1 MTNKKFKIPPKQI
14 DSSDCVVHIGQRI
27 SDGVVV
33 ERGEPFNIHDGEWV
47 KMIPIVTMG
56 ESIALMNV
64 SNLSSDGEGASE
76 SFEMICKALANKIVD
91 WNWTDMSS
99 EKLPK
104 PYKNPS
110 VFKELNTEELVYL
123 VTISTGETPSEQK
136 NESKDSLNTHSAEAN
151 KLNNLPSR

>member
-1 MTNKKFKIPPKQI
+1 MATKKFKIPPKKI

-27 SDGVVV
+27 SDGAVI
-33 ERGEPFNIHDGEWV
+33 EKGDPYKIHEEEWV
-47 KMIPIVTMG
+47 KVIPIVTMG

-64 SNLSSDGEGASE
+64 SNLSADGEGANE
-76 SFEMICKALANKIVD
+76 SFETICSALANKIVD
-91 WNWTDMSS
+91 WNWTDISG
-99 EKLPK
+99 EELPK

-136 NESKDSLNTHSAEAN
+136 NESKDSPNTHLAEAN